1 MKKTVQRTA
10 RDANPCLYVQD
21 TLFFFLQLKLLSAQA
36 ANTNYKPVK
45 KQVVDLIS

>member
-1 MKKTVQRTA
+1 MQTPVCMSKTH
-10 RDANPCLYVQD
+10 
-21 TLFFFLQLKLLSAQA
+21 FFFLQLKLLSAQA

>member
-1 MKKTVQRTA
+1 MQSP
-10 RDANPCLYVQD
+10 NCLYGQD
-21 TLFFFLQLKLLSAQA
+21 TLILLQFRLLSARA